1 MELSSV
7 DTPQPPEVTIFEDVG
22 MTGAL
27 TLHLPSKESANM
39 R

>member
-7 DTPQPPEVTIFEDVG
+7 DTPQPPEVAIFEDDG
-22 MTGAL
+22 MIQVL
-27 TLHLPSKESANM
+27 TLHLPSKASADI